1 MRTRLLPVFV
11 FLFCLALLPAVGC
24 RTAYDLEKVR
34 ARAEEMS
41 ERILEAMYTTD
52 AFGDTSR
59 LQELTAEYPDLA
71 DPDLARAIAKKR
83 DAESDPRLRKQL
95 DYLFY
100 DIAGTVVWRDLA
112 SYDDRI
118 ADAESG
124 GVVNV
129 GDEDIAYRDL
139 GLRLYNETDS
149 GLRER
154 YYMAMGEFDVR
165 ETNPIRRERVERER
179 EKLREFGYE
188 DLDQFEAARR
198 GLDHDALEETIIAF
212 LDETKDI
219 YWELTSDAAMEI
231 FGVPAT
237 DIRDYDRGRLF
248 RGAEFDQ
255 YFPKERTLP
264 LLRETLLGLGI
275 DLDQTKAITIDDE
288 DRPEKEPRAAT
299 YGIKPGQDVR
309 VLTKP
314 AGGVDDYEALYHEM
328 GHALHDAFVRATEYE
343 FQRLG
348 DYGTTETYAF
358 VMEGLF
364 SDPGFLEAN
373 GLVPDGATRKEFLKK
388 QLLSDLASAR
398 YYAADFRYE
407 RLLHRGGTSDAELIE
422 AYRDLMTAA
431 RLVPL
436 EHPEFGYL
444 SSNEDFYGVN
454 YLEAWFLSAQL
465 RAALRERFGEEWWSR
480 PEAGSFLEEL
490 WGYGAELSPSEIARR
505 LGYGGVDSRH
515 FIDEVKRAYSQY
527 R

>member
-1 MRTRLLPVFV
+1 MRTRSPVAFV
-11 FLFCLALLPAVGC
+11 FLVCLALVPAAGC
-24 RTAYDLEKVR
+24 GQKYDLTQVR
-34 ARAEEMS
+34 GRAEEMS

-59 LQELTAEYPDLA
+59 LQEITAQYPDLA
-71 DPDLARAIAKKR
+71 DPELAHYVARKR
-83 DAESDPRLRKQL
+83 DAEPDPRLRKQL

-124 GVVNV
+124 GVVKV

-149 GLRER
+149 KLRER
-154 YYMAMGEFDVR
+154 YYLAMGEFDVR
-165 ETNPIRRERVERER
+165 ETNPIRRERVDRER
-179 EKLREFGYE
+179 DKLRAFGYK

-198 GLDHDALEETIIAF
+198 GLDHDALEKTVVAF

-219 YWELTSDAAMEI
+219 YWELTNDAAKEV
-231 FGVPAT
+231 FGVPVT
-237 DIRDYDRGRLF
+237 DVRDYDRGRLF
-248 RGAEFDQ
+248 RGAEFDR
-255 YFPKERTLP
+255 YFPAERTVA

-275 DLDQTKAITIDDE
+275 DLDKVKAITIDDE

-299 YGIKPGQDVR
+299 YSIKPGQDVR

-314 AGGVDDYEALYHEM
+314 AGGVEDYEALYHEM
-328 GHALHDAFVRATEYE
+328 GHALHDAFGRVKEYE

-358 VMEGLF
+358 VIEELF
-364 SDPGFLEAN
+364 SDPGFLEAK
-373 GLVPDGATRKEFLKK
+373 GIIADPRVRDAFLRK

-407 RLLHRGGTSDAELIE
+407 RLLHRGGVSDDELVK
-422 AYRDLMTAA
+422 AYGDLMTAS

-444 SSNEDFYGVN
+444 SSNEDFYGVS
-454 YLEAWFLSAQL
+454 YLEAWFLAAQL
-465 RAALRERFGEEWWSR
+465 RAALRERFGERWWSNA
-480 PEAGSFLEEL
+480 EAGSFLEGL
-490 WGYGAELSPSEIARR
+490 WAFGAELSPSEVARR
-505 LGYGGVDSRH
+505 LGYEGVDSRR
-515 FIDEVKRAYSQY
+515 FIDEVKAAYALY